1 MGTHP
6 KEKAMSLATLEDT
19 DWGAIALVVILAVAF
34 VWALVFFL
42 RQNRKDLES
51 LKETLNSEQDDAD
64 R

>member
-1 MGTHP
+1 
-6 KEKAMSLATLEDT
+6 MSLATLEDT

>member
-1 MGTHP
+1 MRTHP
-6 KEKAMSLATLEDT
+6 KEKAMTLEALEDT